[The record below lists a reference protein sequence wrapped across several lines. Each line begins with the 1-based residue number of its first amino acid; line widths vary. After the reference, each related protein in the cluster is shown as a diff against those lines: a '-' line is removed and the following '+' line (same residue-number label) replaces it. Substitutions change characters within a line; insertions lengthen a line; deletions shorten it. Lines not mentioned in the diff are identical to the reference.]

1 MISTVDR
8 EISTGRVIHVKNSPP
23 DSSSVSN
30 IPVATVNYNL
40 TTVKLL
46 ISQAFCSVRT
56 SSAIP
61 ASDRPNEL

>member
-30 IPVATVNYNL
+30 DGSKG
-40 TTVKLL
+40 KL
-46 ISQAFCSVRT
+46 
-56 SSAIP
+56 
-61 ASDRPNEL
+61 